1 MPAGRALPVAFKG
14 GIGLARYIV
23 KRVLA
28 ALITIWFIMTITFV
42 LMNAIP
48 GSPLDSEKFLDVTL
62 KQAMLAKYGLDRP
75 LYERYLKYLADYLHG
90 DFGISYIKVGLSTNE
105 IIAAGF
111 PYSLRIGIYSSVL
124 IIIFGIAAG
133 ILAALRQNKFVDR
146 FLMVLSTLGSTIPS
160 FVFATLYLFLF
171 SKILGL
177 VPAFGVANWKGY
189 IGPVLVTSVF
199 SMAFV
204 TRLMRTSMIEELNQD
219 YIRTARAKGISEFKV
234 VTKHA
239 LRNAVLPVVTYIG
252 PMVAMVV
259 TGSFVIEKVFGIP
272 GIGSLF
278 TTSILSRDYTL
289 IMGITVFFAVFLVV
303 CTLIVDILYVFVDP
317 RIKYD

>member
-1 MPAGRALPVAFKG
+1 M
-14 GIGLARYIV
+14 IRYIL
-23 KRVLA
+23 KRVVA
-28 ALITIWFIMTITFV
+28 ALITLWFIMTLTFV
-42 LMNAIP
+42 LMYAIP
-48 GSPLDSEKFLDVTL
+48 GSPISTEKVYDVALQQALEEKF
-62 KQAMLAKYGLDRP
+62 GLNKP
-75 LYERYLKYLADYLHG
+75 LHERYVKCLVDYAHG
-90 DFGISYIKVGLSTNE
+90 DFGISYLKIGLTTNE
-105 IIAAGF
+105 IIASGF
-111 PYSLRIGIYSSVL
+111 PYSLRIGIYASGLIVL
-124 IIIFGIAAG
+124 FGIAAG
-133 ILAALRQNKFVDR
+133 ILAALRQNRFVDR

-177 VPAFGVANWKGY
+177 VPAFGVKPWTGY

-234 VTKHA
+234 VAKHA
-239 LRNAVLPVVTYIG
+239 MRNAILPVVTYVG
-252 PMVAMVV
+252 PMIAMVV

-278 TTSILSRDYTL
+278 TSSVLTRDYTL
-289 IMGITVFFAVFLVV
+289 IMGITVFFSVFLVF
-303 CTLIVDILYVFVDP
+303 CTLVVDILYVFVDP
-317 RIKYD
+317 RIKYE

>member
-1 MPAGRALPVAFKG
+1 M
-14 GIGLARYIV
+14 IRYIL
-23 KRVLA
+23 KRVVA
-28 ALITIWFIMTITFV
+28 ALITIWFIMTLTFV
-42 LMNAIP
+42 LMYAIP
-48 GSPLDSEKFLDVTL
+48 GSPISTEKVYDVALQQALEEKF
-62 KQAMLAKYGLDRP
+62 GLNKP
-75 LYERYLKYLADYLHG
+75 LHERYVKCLVDYAHG
-90 DFGISYIKVGLSTNE
+90 DFGISYLKIGLTTNE
-105 IIAAGF
+105 IIASGF
-111 PYSLRIGIYSSVL
+111 PYSLRIGIYASGLIVL
-124 IIIFGIAAG
+124 FGIAAG
-133 ILAALRQNKFVDR
+133 ILTALRQNRFVDR

-177 VPAFGVANWKGY
+177 VPAFGVKPWTGY

-234 VTKHA
+234 VAKHA
-239 LRNAVLPVVTYIG
+239 MRNAILPVVTYVG
-252 PMVAMVV
+252 PMIAMVV

-278 TTSILSRDYTL
+278 TSSVLTRDYTL
-289 IMGITVFFAVFLVV
+289 IMGITVFFSVFLVF
-303 CTLIVDILYVFVDP
+303 CTLVVDILYVFVDP
-317 RIKYD
+317 RIKYE

>member
-1 MPAGRALPVAFKG
+1 M
-14 GIGLARYIV
+14 IRYIL
-23 KRVLA
+23 KRVVA
-28 ALITIWFIMTITFV
+28 ALITIWFIMTLTFV
-42 LMNAIP
+42 LMYAIP
-48 GSPLDSEKFLDVTL
+48 GSPISTEKVYDVALQQALEEKF
-62 KQAMLAKYGLDRP
+62 GLNKP
-75 LYERYLKYLADYLHG
+75 LHERYVKCLVDYAHG
-90 DFGISYIKVGLSTNE
+90 DFGISYLKIGLTTNE
-105 IIAAGF
+105 IIASGF
-111 PYSLRIGIYSSVL
+111 PYSLRIGIYATGLIVL
-124 IIIFGIAAG
+124 FGIAAG
-133 ILAALRQNKFVDR
+133 ILAALRQNRFVDH

-177 VPAFGVANWKGY
+177 VPAFGVKPWTGY

-234 VTKHA
+234 VAKHA
-239 LRNAVLPVVTYIG
+239 MRNAILPVVTYVG
-252 PMVAMVV
+252 PMIAMVV

-278 TTSILSRDYTL
+278 TSSVLTRDYTL
-289 IMGITVFFAVFLVV
+289 IMGITVFFSVFLVF
-303 CTLIVDILYVFVDP
+303 CTLVFDIMYVFVDP
-317 RIKYD
+317 RIKYE

>member
-1 MPAGRALPVAFKG
+1 M
-14 GIGLARYIV
+14 IRYIL
-23 KRVLA
+23 KRVVA
-28 ALITIWFIMTITFV
+28 ALITIWFIMTLTFV
-42 LMNAIP
+42 LMYAIP
-48 GSPLDSEKFLDVTL
+48 GSPISTEKVYDVALQQALEEKF
-62 KQAMLAKYGLDRP
+62 GLDKP
-75 LYERYLKYLADYLHG
+75 LHERYVKCLVDYAHG
-90 DFGISYIKVGLSTNE
+90 DFGISYLKIGLTTNE
-105 IIAAGF
+105 IIASGF
-111 PYSLRIGIYSSVL
+111 PYSLRIGIYASGLIVL
-124 IIIFGIAAG
+124 FGIAAG
-133 ILAALRQNKFVDR
+133 ILAALRQNRFVDR

-177 VPAFGVANWKGY
+177 VPAFGVKPWTGY

-234 VTKHA
+234 VAKHA
-239 LRNAVLPVVTYIG
+239 MRNAILPVVTYVG
-252 PMVAMVV
+252 PMIAMVV

-278 TTSILSRDYTL
+278 TSSVLTRDYTL
-289 IMGITVFFAVFLVV
+289 IMGITVFFSVFLVF
-303 CTLIVDILYVFVDP
+303 CTLVVDILYVFVDP
-317 RIKYD
+317 RIKYE

>member
-1 MPAGRALPVAFKG
+1 M
-14 GIGLARYIV
+14 IRYIL
-23 KRVLA
+23 KRVVA
-28 ALITIWFIMTITFV
+28 ALITIWFIMTLTFV
-42 LMNAIP
+42 LMYAIP
-48 GSPLDSEKFLDVTL
+48 GSPISTEKVYDVALQQALEEKF
-62 KQAMLAKYGLDRP
+62 GLNKP
-75 LYERYLKYLADYLHG
+75 CLVDYAHG
-90 DFGISYIKVGLSTNE
+90 DFGISYLKIGLTTNE
-105 IIAAGF
+105 IIASGF
-111 PYSLRIGIYSSVL
+111 PYSLRIGIYASGLIVL
-124 IIIFGIAAG
+124 FGIAAG
-133 ILAALRQNKFVDR
+133 ILAALRQNRFVDR

-177 VPAFGVANWKGY
+177 VPAFGVKPWTGY

-234 VTKHA
+234 VAKHA
-239 LRNAVLPVVTYIG
+239 MRNAILPVVTYVG
-252 PMVAMVV
+252 PMIAMVV

-278 TTSILSRDYTL
+278 TSSVLTRDYTL
-289 IMGITVFFAVFLVV
+289 IMGITVFFSVFLVF
-303 CTLIVDILYVFVDP
+303 CTLVVDILYVFVDP
-317 RIKYD
+317 RIKYE

>member
-1 MPAGRALPVAFKG
+1 M
-14 GIGLARYIV
+14 IRYIL
-23 KRVLA
+23 KRIVA
-28 ALITIWFIMTITFV
+28 ALITIWFIMTLTFV
-42 LMNAIP
+42 LMYAIP
-48 GSPLDSEKFLDVTL
+48 GSPISTEKVYDVALQQALEEKF
-62 KQAMLAKYGLDRP
+62 GLNKP
-75 LYERYLKYLADYLHG
+75 LHERYVKCLVDYAHG
-90 DFGISYIKVGLSTNE
+90 DFGISYLKIGLTTNE
-105 IIAAGF
+105 IIASGF
-111 PYSLRIGIYSSVL
+111 PYSLRIGIYASGLIVL
-124 IIIFGIAAG
+124 FGIAAG
-133 ILAALRQNKFVDR
+133 ILAALRQNRFVDR

-177 VPAFGVANWKGY
+177 VPAFGVKPWTGY

-234 VTKHA
+234 VAKHA
-239 LRNAVLPVVTYIG
+239 MRNAILPVVTYVG
-252 PMVAMVV
+252 PMIAMVV

-278 TTSILSRDYTL
+278 TSSVLTRDYTL
-289 IMGITVFFAVFLVV
+289 IMGITVFFSVFLVF
-303 CTLIVDILYVFVDP
+303 CTLVVDILYVFVDP
-317 RIKYD
+317 RIKYE

>member
-1 MPAGRALPVAFKG
+1 M
-14 GIGLARYIV
+14 IRYIL
-23 KRVLA
+23 KRVVA
-28 ALITIWFIMTITFV
+28 ALITIWFIMTLTFV
-42 LMNAIP
+42 LMYAIP
-48 GSPLDSEKFLDVTL
+48 GSPISTEKVYDVALQQALEEKF
-62 KQAMLAKYGLDRP
+62 GLNKP
-75 LYERYLKYLADYLHG
+75 LHERYVKCLVDYAHG
-90 DFGISYIKVGLSTNE
+90 DFGISYLKIGLTTNE
-105 IIAAGF
+105 IIASGF
-111 PYSLRIGIYSSVL
+111 PYSLRIGIYASGLIVL
-124 IIIFGIAAG
+124 FGIAAG
-133 ILAALRQNKFVDR
+133 ILAALRQNRFVDR

-177 VPAFGVANWKGY
+177 VPAFGVKPWTGY

-234 VTKHA
+234 VAKHA
-239 LRNAVLPVVTYIG
+239 MRNAILPVVTYVG
-252 PMVAMVV
+252 PMIAMVV

-278 TTSILSRDYTL
+278 TSSVLTRDYTL
-289 IMGITVFFAVFLVV
+289 IMGITVFFSAFLVF
-303 CTLIVDILYVFVDP
+303 CTLVVDILYVFVDP
-317 RIKYD
+317 RIKYE

>member
-1 MPAGRALPVAFKG
+1 MYYA
-14 GIGLARYIV
+14 
-23 KRVLA
+23 
-28 ALITIWFIMTITFV
+28 
-42 LMNAIP
+42 
-48 GSPLDSEKFLDVTL
+48 
-62 KQAMLAKYGLDRP
+62 
-75 LYERYLKYLADYLHG
+75 HG
-90 DFGISYIKVGLSTNE
+90 DFGISYLKIGLTTNE
-105 IIAAGF
+105 IIASGF
-111 PYSLRIGIYSSVL
+111 PYSLRIGIYATGLIVL
-124 IIIFGIAAG
+124 FGIAAG
-133 ILAALRQNKFVDR
+133 ILAALRQNRFVDH

-177 VPAFGVANWKGY
+177 VPAFGVKPWTGY

-234 VTKHA
+234 VAKHA
-239 LRNAVLPVVTYIG
+239 MRNAILPVVTYVG
-252 PMVAMVV
+252 PMIAMVV

-278 TTSILSRDYTL
+278 TSSVLTRDYTL
-289 IMGITVFFAVFLVV
+289 IMGITVFFSVFLVF
-303 CTLIVDILYVFVDP
+303 CTLVVDILYVFVDP
-317 RIKYD
+317 RIKYE

>member
-1 MPAGRALPVAFKG
+1 M
-14 GIGLARYIV
+14 IRYIL
-23 KRVLA
+23 KRVVA
-28 ALITIWFIMTITFV
+28 ALITIWFIMTLTFV
-42 LMNAIP
+42 LMYAIP
-48 GSPLDSEKFLDVTL
+48 GSPISTEKVYDVALQQALEEKF
-62 KQAMLAKYGLDRP
+62 GLNKP
-75 LYERYLKYLADYLHG
+75 LHERYVKCLVDYAHG
-90 DFGISYIKVGLSTNE
+90 DFGISYLKIGLTTNE
-105 IIAAGF
+105 IIASGF
-111 PYSLRIGIYSSVL
+111 PYSLRIGIYASGLIVL
-124 IIIFGIAAG
+124 FGIAAG
-133 ILAALRQNKFVDR
+133 ILAALRQNRFVDR

-177 VPAFGVANWKGY
+177 VPAFGVKPWTGY

-234 VTKHA
+234 VAKHA
-239 LRNAVLPVVTYIG
+239 MRNAILPVVTYVG
-252 PMVAMVV
+252 PMIAMVV

-278 TTSILSRDYTL
+278 TSSVLTRDYTL
-289 IMGITVFFAVFLVV
+289 IMGITVFFSVFLVF
-303 CTLIVDILYVFVDP
+303 CTLVVDILYVFVDP
-317 RIKYD
+317 RIKYE

>member
-1 MPAGRALPVAFKG
+1 M
-14 GIGLARYIV
+14 IRYILT
-23 KRVLA
+23 RVVA
-28 ALITIWFIMTITFV
+28 ALITSWFIMTLTFV
-42 LMNAIP
+42 LMYAIP
-48 GSPLDSEKFLDVTL
+48 GSPISTEKVYDVALQQALEEKF
-62 KQAMLAKYGLDRP
+62 GLNKP
-75 LYERYLKYLADYLHG
+75 LHERYVKCLVDYAHG
-90 DFGISYIKVGLSTNE
+90 DFGISYLKIGLTTNE
-105 IIAAGF
+105 IIASGF
-111 PYSLRIGIYSSVL
+111 PYSLRIGIYASGLIVL
-124 IIIFGIAAG
+124 FGIAAG
-133 ILAALRQNKFVDR
+133 ILAALRQNRFVDR

-177 VPAFGVANWKGY
+177 VPAFGVKPWTGY

-234 VTKHA
+234 VAKHA
-239 LRNAVLPVVTYIG
+239 MRNAILPVVTYVG
-252 PMVAMVV
+252 PMIAMVV

-278 TTSILSRDYTL
+278 TSSVLTRDYTL
-289 IMGITVFFAVFLVV
+289 IMGITVFFSVFLVF
-303 CTLIVDILYVFVDP
+303 CTLVVDILYVFVDP
-317 RIKYD
+317 RIKYE

>member
-1 MPAGRALPVAFKG
+1 M
-14 GIGLARYIV
+14 IRYIL
-23 KRVLA
+23 KRVVA
-28 ALITIWFIMTITFV
+28 ALITIWFIMTLTFV
-42 LMNAIP
+42 LMYAIP
-48 GSPLDSEKFLDVTL
+48 GSPISTEKVYDVALQQALEEKF
-62 KQAMLAKYGLDRP
+62 GLNKP
-75 LYERYLKYLADYLHG
+75 LHERYVKCLVDYAHG
-90 DFGISYIKVGLSTNE
+90 DFGISYLKIGLTTNE
-105 IIAAGF
+105 IIASGF
-111 PYSLRIGIYSSVL
+111 PYSLRIGIYASGLIVL
-124 IIIFGIAAG
+124 FGIAAG
-133 ILAALRQNKFVDR
+133 ILAALRQNRFVDR

-177 VPAFGVANWKGY
+177 VPAFGVKPWTGY

-234 VTKHA
+234 VAKHA
-239 LRNAVLPVVTYIG
+239 MRNAILPVVTYVG
-252 PMVAMVV
+252 PMIAMVV

-278 TTSILSRDYTL
+278 TSSVLTRDYTL
-289 IMGITVFFAVFLVV
+289 IMGITVFFSVFLVF
-303 CTLIVDILYVFVDP
+303 CTLVVDILYVFVDP
-317 RIKYD
+317 RIKYG

>member
-1 MPAGRALPVAFKG
+1 M
-14 GIGLARYIV
+14 IRYIL
-23 KRVLA
+23 KRVVA
-28 ALITIWFIMTITFV
+28 ALITIWFIMTLTFV
-42 LMNAIP
+42 LMYAIP
-48 GSPLDSEKFLDVTL
+48 GSPVSTEKVYDVALQQALEEKF
-62 KQAMLAKYGLDRP
+62 GLNKP
-75 LYERYLKYLADYLHG
+75 LHERYVKCLVDYAHG
-90 DFGISYIKVGLSTNE
+90 DFGISYLKIGLTTNE
-105 IIAAGF
+105 IIASGF
-111 PYSLRIGIYSSVL
+111 PYSLRIGIYASGLIVL
-124 IIIFGIAAG
+124 FGIAAG
-133 ILAALRQNKFVDR
+133 ILAALRQNRFVDR

-177 VPAFGVANWKGY
+177 VPAFGVKPWTGY

-234 VTKHA
+234 VAKHA
-239 LRNAVLPVVTYIG
+239 MRNAILPVVTYVG
-252 PMVAMVV
+252 PMIAMVV

-278 TTSILSRDYTL
+278 TSSVLTRDYTL
-289 IMGITVFFAVFLVV
+289 IMGITVFFSVFLVF
-303 CTLIVDILYVFVDP
+303 CTLVVDILYVFVDP
-317 RIKYD
+317 RIKYE

>member
-1 MPAGRALPVAFKG
+1 M
-14 GIGLARYIV
+14 IRYIL
-23 KRVLA
+23 KRVVA
-28 ALITIWFIMTITFV
+28 ALITIWFIMTLTFV
-42 LMNAIP
+42 LMYAIP
-48 GSPLDSEKFLDVTL
+48 GSPISTEKVYDVALQQALEEKF
-62 KQAMLAKYGLDRP
+62 GLNKP
-75 LYERYLKYLADYLHG
+75 LHERYVKCLVDYAHG
-90 DFGISYIKVGLSTNE
+90 DFGISYLKVGLTTNE
-105 IIAAGF
+105 IIASGF
-111 PYSLRIGIYSSVL
+111 PYSLRIGIYASGLIVL
-124 IIIFGIAAG
+124 FGIAAG
-133 ILAALRQNKFVDR
+133 ILAALRQNRFVDR

-177 VPAFGVANWKGY
+177 VPAFGVKPWTGY

-234 VTKHA
+234 VAKHA
-239 LRNAVLPVVTYIG
+239 MRNAILPVVTYVG
-252 PMVAMVV
+252 PMIAMVV

-278 TTSILSRDYTL
+278 TSSVLTRDYTL
-289 IMGITVFFAVFLVV
+289 IMGITVFFSVFLVF
-303 CTLIVDILYVFVDP
+303 CTLVVDILYVFVDP
-317 RIKYD
+317 RIKYE

>member
-1 MPAGRALPVAFKG
+1 MN
-14 GIGLARYIV
+14 RYIL
-23 KRVLA
+23 KRVVA
-28 ALITIWFIMTITFV
+28 ALITIWFIMTLTFV
-42 LMNAIP
+42 LMYAIP
-48 GSPLDSEKFLDVTL
+48 GSPISTEKVYDVALQQALEEKF
-62 KQAMLAKYGLDRP
+62 GLNKP
-75 LYERYLKYLADYLHG
+75 LHERYVKCLVDYAHG
-90 DFGISYIKVGLSTNE
+90 DFGISYLKIGLTTNE
-105 IIAAGF
+105 IIASGF
-111 PYSLRIGIYSSVL
+111 PYSLRIGIYASGLIVL
-124 IIIFGIAAG
+124 FGIAAG
-133 ILAALRQNKFVDR
+133 ILAALRQNRFVDR

-177 VPAFGVANWKGY
+177 VPAFGVKPWTGY

-234 VTKHA
+234 VAKHA
-239 LRNAVLPVVTYIG
+239 MRNAILPVVTYVG
-252 PMVAMVV
+252 PMIAMVV

-278 TTSILSRDYTL
+278 TSSVLTRDYTL
-289 IMGITVFFAVFLVV
+289 IMGITVFFSVFLVF
-303 CTLIVDILYVFVDP
+303 CTLVVDILYVFVDP
-317 RIKYD
+317 RIKYE

>member
-1 MPAGRALPVAFKG
+1 M
-14 GIGLARYIV
+14 IRYIL
-23 KRVLA
+23 KRVVA
-28 ALITIWFIMTITFV
+28 ALITIWFIMTLTFV
-42 LMNAIP
+42 LMYAIP
-48 GSPLDSEKFLDVTL
+48 GSPISTEKVYDVALQQALEEKF
-62 KQAMLAKYGLDRP
+62 GLNKP
-75 LYERYLKYLADYLHG
+75 LHERYVKCLVDYAHG
-90 DFGISYIKVGLSTNE
+90 DFGISYLKIGLTTNE
-105 IIAAGF
+105 IIASGF
-111 PYSLRIGIYSSVL
+111 PYSLRIGIYASGLIVL
-124 IIIFGIAAG
+124 FGIAAG
-133 ILAALRQNKFVDR
+133 ILAALRQNRFVDR

-177 VPAFGVANWKGY
+177 VPAFGVKPWTGY

-234 VTKHA
+234 VAKHA
-239 LRNAVLPVVTYIG
+239 MRNAILPVVTYVG
-252 PMVAMVV
+252 PMIAMVV

-278 TTSILSRDYTL
+278 TSSVLTRDYTL
-289 IMGITVFFAVFLVV
+289 IMGITVFFSVFLVF
-303 CTLIVDILYVFVDP
+303 CTLVVDILYVFVDLE
-317 RIKYD
+317 

>member
-1 MPAGRALPVAFKG
+1 M
-14 GIGLARYIV
+14 IRYIL
-23 KRVLA
+23 KRVVA
-28 ALITIWFIMTITFV
+28 ALITIWFIMTLTFV
-42 LMNAIP
+42 LMYAIP
-48 GSPLDSEKFLDVTL
+48 GSPISTEKVYDVALQQALEEKF
-62 KQAMLAKYGLDRP
+62 GLNKP
-75 LYERYLKYLADYLHG
+75 LHERYVKCLVDYAHG
-90 DFGISYIKVGLSTNE
+90 DFGISYLKIGFSTNE
-105 IIAAGF
+105 IIASGF
-111 PYSLRIGIYSSVL
+111 PYSLRIGIYASGLIVL
-124 IIIFGIAAG
+124 FGIAAG
-133 ILAALRQNKFVDR
+133 ILAALRQNRFVDR

-177 VPAFGVANWKGY
+177 VPAFGVKPWTGY

-234 VTKHA
+234 VAKHA
-239 LRNAVLPVVTYIG
+239 MRNAILPVVTYVG
-252 PMVAMVV
+252 PMIAMVV

-278 TTSILSRDYTL
+278 TSSVLTRDYTL
-289 IMGITVFFAVFLVV
+289 IMGITVFFSVFLVF
-303 CTLIVDILYVFVDP
+303 CTLVVDILYVFVDP
-317 RIKYD
+317 RIKYE

>member
-1 MPAGRALPVAFKG
+1 M
-14 GIGLARYIV
+14 IRYIL
-23 KRVLA
+23 KRVVA
-28 ALITIWFIMTITFV
+28 ALITIWFIMTLTFV
-42 LMNAIP
+42 LMYAIP
-48 GSPLDSEKFLDVTL
+48 GSPISTEKVYDVALQQALEEKF
-62 KQAMLAKYGLDRP
+62 GLNKP
-75 LYERYLKYLADYLHG
+75 LHERYVKCLVDYAHG
-90 DFGISYIKVGLSTNE
+90 DFGISYLKIGLTTNE
-105 IIAAGF
+105 IIASGF
-111 PYSLRIGIYSSVL
+111 PYSLRIGIYASGLIVL
-124 IIIFGIAAG
+124 FGIAAG
-133 ILAALRQNKFVDR
+133 ILAALRQNRFVDR

-177 VPAFGVANWKGY
+177 VPAFGVKPWTGY

-234 VTKHA
+234 VAKHA
-239 LRNAVLPVVTYIG
+239 MRNAILPVVTYVG
-252 PMVAMVV
+252 PMIAMVV

-278 TTSILSRDYTL
+278 TSSVLTRDYTL
-289 IMGITVFFAVFLVV
+289 IMGITVFFSVFLVF
-303 CTLIVDILYVFVDP
+303 CTLVVDILYVFVDP
-317 RIKYD
+317 RIEYE

>member
-1 MPAGRALPVAFKG
+1 M
-14 GIGLARYIV
+14 IRYIL
-23 KRVLA
+23 KRVVA
-28 ALITIWFIMTITFV
+28 ALITIWFIMTLTFV
-42 LMNAIP
+42 LMYAIP
-48 GSPLDSEKFLDVTL
+48 GSPISTERVYDVALQQALEEKF
-62 KQAMLAKYGLDRP
+62 GLNKP
-75 LYERYLKYLADYLHG
+75 LHERYVKCLVDYAHG
-90 DFGISYIKVGLSTNE
+90 DFGISYLKIGLTTNE
-105 IIAAGF
+105 IIASGF
-111 PYSLRIGIYSSVL
+111 PYSLRIGIYASGLIVL
-124 IIIFGIAAG
+124 FGIAAG
-133 ILAALRQNKFVDR
+133 ILAALRQNRFVDR

-177 VPAFGVANWKGY
+177 VPAFGVKPWTGY

-234 VTKHA
+234 VAKHA
-239 LRNAVLPVVTYIG
+239 MRNAILPVVTYVG
-252 PMVAMVV
+252 PMIAMVV

-278 TTSILSRDYTL
+278 TSSVLTRDYTL
-289 IMGITVFFAVFLVV
+289 IMGITVFFSVFLVF
-303 CTLIVDILYVFVDP
+303 CTLVVDILYVFVDP
-317 RIKYD
+317 RIKYE

>member
-1 MPAGRALPVAFKG
+1 MT
-14 GIGLARYIV
+14 RYII
-23 KRVLA
+23 KRVIA
-28 ALITIWFIMTITFV
+28 ALITIWFIMTLTFI

-48 GSPLDSEKFLDVTL
+48 GSPLASEKFLDVTL
-62 KQAMLAKYGLDRP
+62 KQAMEAKYGLDRP

-90 DFGISYIKVGLSTNE
+90 DFGISYIKIGLSTNE
-105 IIAAGF
+105 IISAGF
-111 PYSLRIGIYSSVL
+111 PYSLKIGIYSSVL
-124 IIIFGIAAG
+124 IIMFGVAAG
-133 ILAALRQNKFVDR
+133 ILAALRQNRFVDR
-146 FLMVLSTLGSTIPS
+146 FLMVLSTLGATIPS

-177 VPAFGVANWKGY
+177 VPAFGVTSWKGY

-204 TRLMRTSMIEELNQD
+204 TRLMRTSMIEELSQD

-234 VTKHA
+234 VTRHA
-239 LRNAVLPVVTYIG
+239 LRNAILPVITYIG
-252 PMVAMVV
+252 PMIAMVV

-278 TTSILSRDYTL
+278 TTSILGRDYTL
-289 IMGITVFFAVFLVV
+289 IMGITVFFSVFLVV
-303 CTLIVDILYVFVDP
+303 CTLVVDILYVFVDP

>member
-1 MPAGRALPVAFKG
+1 M
-14 GIGLARYIV
+14 IRYIL
-23 KRVLA
+23 KRVVA
-28 ALITIWFIMTITFV
+28 ALITIWFIMTLTFV
-42 LMNAIP
+42 LMYAIP
-48 GSPLDSEKFLDVTL
+48 GSPISTEKVYDVALQQALEEKF
-62 KQAMLAKYGLDRP
+62 GLNKP
-75 LYERYLKYLADYLHG
+75 LHERYVKCLVDYAHG
-90 DFGISYIKVGLSTNE
+90 DFGISYLKVGLTTNE

-111 PYSLRIGIYSSVL
+111 PYSLRIGIYASGLIVL
-124 IIIFGIAAG
+124 FGIAAG
-133 ILAALRQNKFVDR
+133 ILAALRQNRFVDR

-177 VPAFGVANWKGY
+177 VPAFGVKTWTGY

-234 VTKHA
+234 VAKHA
-239 LRNAVLPVVTYIG
+239 MRNAILPVVTYVG
-252 PMVAMVV
+252 PMIAMVV

-278 TTSILSRDYTL
+278 TSSVLTRDYTL
-289 IMGITVFFAVFLVV
+289 IMGITVFFSVFLVF
-303 CTLIVDILYVFVDP
+303 CTLVVDILYVFVDP
-317 RIKYD
+317 RIKYE

>member
-1 MPAGRALPVAFKG
+1 M
-14 GIGLARYIV
+14 IRYIL
-23 KRVLA
+23 KRVVA
-28 ALITIWFIMTITFV
+28 ALITIWFIMTLTFV
-42 LMNAIP
+42 LMYAIP
-48 GSPLDSEKFLDVTL
+48 GSPISTEKVYDVALQQALEEKF
-62 KQAMLAKYGLDRP
+62 GLNKP
-75 LYERYLKYLADYLHG
+75 LHERYVKCLVDYAHG
-90 DFGISYIKVGLSTNE
+90 DFGISYLKIGLTTNE
-105 IIAAGF
+105 IIASGF
-111 PYSLRIGIYSSVL
+111 PYSLRIGIYATGLIVL
-124 IIIFGIAAG
+124 FGIAAG
-133 ILAALRQNKFVDR
+133 ILAALRQNRFVDH

-177 VPAFGVANWKGY
+177 VPAFGVKPWTGY

-234 VTKHA
+234 VAKHA
-239 LRNAVLPVVTYIG
+239 MRNAILPVVTYVG
-252 PMVAMVV
+252 PMIAMVV

-278 TTSILSRDYTL
+278 TSSVLTRDYTL
-289 IMGITVFFAVFLVV
+289 IMGITVFFSVFLV
-303 CTLIVDILYVFVDP
+303 FWAFSAS
-317 RIKYD
+317 

>member
-1 MPAGRALPVAFKG
+1 M
-14 GIGLARYIV
+14 IRYIL
-23 KRVLA
+23 KRVVA
-28 ALITIWFIMTITFV
+28 ALITIWFIMTLTFV
-42 LMNAIP
+42 LMYAIP
-48 GSPLDSEKFLDVTL
+48 GSPISTEKVYDVALQQALEEKFELN
-62 KQAMLAKYGLDRP
+62 KP
-75 LYERYLKYLADYLHG
+75 LHERYVKCLVDYAHG
-90 DFGISYIKVGLSTNE
+90 DFGISYLKIGLTTNE
-105 IIAAGF
+105 IIASGF
-111 PYSLRIGIYSSVL
+111 PYSLRIGIYASGLIVL
-124 IIIFGIAAG
+124 FGIAAG
-133 ILAALRQNKFVDR
+133 ILAALRQNRFVDR

-177 VPAFGVANWKGY
+177 VPAFGVKPWTGY

-234 VTKHA
+234 VAKHA
-239 LRNAVLPVVTYIG
+239 MRNAILPVVTYVG
-252 PMVAMVV
+252 PMIAMVV

-278 TTSILSRDYTL
+278 TSSVLTRDYTL
-289 IMGITVFFAVFLVV
+289 IMGITVFFSVFLVF
-303 CTLIVDILYVFVDP
+303 CTLVVDILYVFVDP
-317 RIKYD
+317 RIKYE

>member
-1 MPAGRALPVAFKG
+1 M
-14 GIGLARYIV
+14 IRYIL
-23 KRVLA
+23 KRVVA
-28 ALITIWFIMTITFV
+28 ALITIWFIMTLTFV
-42 LMNAIP
+42 LMYAIP
-48 GSPLDSEKFLDVTL
+48 GSPISTEKVYDVALQQALEEKF
-62 KQAMLAKYGLDRP
+62 GLNKP
-75 LYERYLKYLADYLHG
+75 LHERYVKCLVDYAHG
-90 DFGISYIKVGLSTNE
+90 DFGISYLKIGLTTNE
-105 IIAAGF
+105 IIASGF
-111 PYSLRIGIYSSVL
+111 PYSLRIGIYASGLIVL
-124 IIIFGIAAG
+124 FGIAAG
-133 ILAALRQNKFVDR
+133 ILAALRQNRFVDR

-177 VPAFGVANWKGY
+177 VPAFGVKPWTGY

-234 VTKHA
+234 VAKHA
-239 LRNAVLPVVTYIG
+239 MRNAILPVVTYVG
-252 PMVAMVV
+252 PMIAMVV

-278 TTSILSRDYTL
+278 TSSVLTRDYTL
-289 IMGITVFFAVFLVV
+289 IMGITVFFSVFLVF
-303 CTLIVDILYVFVDP
+303 CTLVVDILYVFVDA
-317 RIKYD
+317 RIKYE